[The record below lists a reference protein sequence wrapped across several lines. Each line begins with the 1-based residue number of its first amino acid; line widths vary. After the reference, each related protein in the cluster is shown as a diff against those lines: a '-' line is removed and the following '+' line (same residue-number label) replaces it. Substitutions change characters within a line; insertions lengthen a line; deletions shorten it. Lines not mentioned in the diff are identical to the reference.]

1 MSSDIAIKVENL
13 SKIYQIYDRPIDR
26 LKQSLFR
33 GKKQYFRE
41 FKALDN
47 VSFEIKKGETVGII
61 GKNGAGKS
69 TLLQIIAGTLQP
81 SFGDMQIN
89 GKVSALLELGSGF
102 NPEFTG
108 RENVYLSGNIFGITE
123 EQMNER
129 FRKIVEFADIGDFID
144 QPVKTYSSGMFAR
157 LAFSVAIH
165 VDPDI
170 LIVDEALSVGDM
182 AFQLK
187 CYKKFQELQEQG
199 KTILFVTHTM
209 DTVLRYCTRAI
220 LINEGIKVAEGKPKY
235 VVDEYKKILAR
246 SQSYLNRG
254 EALLDS
260 DKPKQEWKKYFQLNK
275 DRLEYGNGVA
285 EIYDYGIFDENGDPT
300 TFVQSDEWI
309 EIKMKVRLNEE
320 VLNPIFA
327 MTIKDV
333 KGLELAGTNTMT
345 ESIFTGLCKKGDEF
359 TISFKQQLN
368 LTTGVYT
375 LSLGCT
381 GFEGEEL
388 KVYHRL
394 YDVLVF
400 RVNVNRNIV
409 GIFDLNSI
417 VTVKKDEKLK

>member
-13 SKIYQIYDRPIDR
+13 SKIYQIYDKPLDR

-47 VSFEIKKGETVGII
+47 ISFEIKKGETIGIV
-61 GKNGAGKS
+61 GKNGSGKS

-81 SFGDMQIN
+81 SSGDIWVN

-129 FRKIVEFADIGDFID
+129 FKKIVEFADIGDFID

-157 LAFSVAIH
+157 LAFAVAIH

-187 CYKKFQELQEQG
+187 CYRKFQELQEAG
-199 KTILFVTHTM
+199 KTILFVTHAM

-220 LINEGIKVAEGKPKY
+220 LINEGIKIVEGEPKY
-235 VVDEYKKILAR
+235 VVDEYKKILAK
-246 SQSYLNRG
+246 SQSYINR
-254 EALLDS
+254 EEISSTDVV
-260 DKPKQEWKKYFQLNK
+260 KPKIRWKEYFQLNK
-275 DRLEYGNGVA
+275 DKLEYGNGAA
-285 EIYDYGIFDENGDPT
+285 EICDYGIFDENGEPC
-300 TFVQSDEWI
+300 TFVQSDEWV
-309 EIKMKVRLNEE
+309 EIKMKVRLNEDI
-320 VLNPIFA
+320 LNPIFA

-333 KGLELAGTNTMT
+333 KGLELAGTNTMI
-345 ESIFTGLCKKGDEF
+345 EDIFTGLCKRGDEF
-359 TISFKQQLN
+359 TISFKQKLN
-368 LTTGVYT
+368 LAPGVYT

-381 GFEGEEL
+381 GFEGGEL

-394 YDVLVF
+394 YDILVF
-400 RVNVNRNIV
+400 KVSASRSIV
-409 GIFDLNSI
+409 GIFDLNST
-417 VTVKKDEKLK
+417 VTVKRMES